1 MGERLHPAAIAVY
14 AADAL
19 RQGAVPLLVLLG
31 ISVFG
36 GGFDAEAALR
46 GLGFALAGTAAATV
60 AGWFRWSTTRYSL
73 ADQTIR
79 LREGLLSVKEVEVPF
94 ARVQAVDVL
103 QGPTQR
109 LFGVHR
115 VDVQTGGGGEGGEI
129 VLSAVDAAEVERIRA
144 LLGRPAAAEDA
155 PAAPERQ
162 LSGRA
167 LTVAAATSGQL
178 GVLLPVAAGVA
189 QMSQQL
195 FDDPIEGERT
205 IVGALPDGTLG
216 WVLVAAG
223 IIVFAWLLGA
233 LGTVVAFGGFA
244 VRREGDAL
252 RIRRGLIQRRQVT
265 VRVARVRAVRVLESV
280 PRQALGLATLRIE
293 VIGHAKEQAAAQT
306 LFPLLRLDAVEP
318 FLRELLPEL
327 ADRVD
332 GLAAPPARA
341 RRRYVLPPLASTAIL
356 GGAGALA
363 IGSAWPLLLA
373 PLGALYGAL
382 GFRAAGW
389 RLKDGRLAVRSRRLA
404 RSTVLAPA
412 AGREF
417 HELDQTA
424 LQRRAR
430 LADVAVVF
438 GKGTPARIRHL
449 DADDA
454 RELWAAIGPR
464 WGAVPDVRRQASPY
478 LRPMTTS
485 TLNAD
490 AELKAR
496 HRKMWASGNYPS
508 MVETFLTPLGP
519 RLAEACRVGPGTRVL
534 DVAAGTGNAAIP
546 AALAGAHVTASDL
559 TPELL
564 DAGRARAEA
573 AGAELEWVQA
583 DAEQL
588 PFEDAS
594 FDIVMSAIGV
604 MFAPHHQ
611 LAADELVRV
620 CKPGGTIGLLSWT
633 PEGMIG
639 ALFRTMGPFAPPPP
653 PGAQPPPLWGGEPH
667 VRELLGDR
675 VSLDRV
681 ERGVLDV
688 TAFEHARDY
697 GEHFKARY
705 GPTIAAQNNA
715 RNTGREDEFVAAL
728 DAFCDEWNRAESGPA
743 RFEMEYLLTVGTRR

>member
-1 MGERLHPAAIAVY
+1 
-14 AADAL
+14 
-19 RQGAVPLLVLLG
+19 
-31 ISVFG
+31 
-36 GGFDAEAALR
+36 
-46 GLGFALAGTAAATV
+46 
-60 AGWFRWSTTRYSL
+60 
-73 ADQTIR
+73 
-79 LREGLLSVKEVEVPF
+79 
-94 ARVQAVDVL
+94 
-103 QGPTQR
+103 
-109 LFGVHR
+109 
-115 VDVQTGGGGEGGEI
+115 
-129 VLSAVDAAEVERIRA
+129 
-144 LLGRPAAAEDA
+144 
-155 PAAPERQ
+155 
-162 LSGRA
+162 
-167 LTVAAATSGQL
+167 
-178 GVLLPVAAGVA
+178 
-189 QMSQQL
+189 MSQQL

-223 IIVFAWLLGA
+223 MHRARVAAGA
-233 LGTVVAFGGFA
+233 RSAPSSRFGGFA

-252 RIRRGLIQRRQVT
+252 RIRRGLLQRRQVT
-265 VRVARVRAVRVLESV
+265 LRVARVRAVRVVESV
-280 PRQALGLATLRIE
+280 PRQALGLAALRIE

-327 ADRVD
+327 ADRLD
-332 GLAAPPARA
+332 GLAAPPRA
-341 RRRYVLPPLASTAIL
+341 RPAPLRAAAARVDRDRSPASARSRSGARGRCCSPRSAPSTARSASAPPA
-356 GGAGALA
+356 GGCEG
-363 IGSAWPLLLA
+363 
-373 PLGALYGAL
+373 
-382 GFRAAGW
+382 
-389 RLKDGRLAVRSRRLA
+389 GRLAIRSRRLA

-454 RELWAAIGPR
+454 RGLWAAIGPR
-464 WGAVPDVRRQASPY
+464 WGAVPDVRRPAPPY
-478 LRPMTTS
+478 RRGMTTS

-519 RLAEACRVGPGTRVL
+519 RLAEACRVGAGGDGVRVL

-583 DAEQL
+583 DAEHL

-620 CKPGGTIGLLSWT
+620 CRPGGTIGLLSWT

-681 ERGVLDV
+681 ERDVLEV
-688 TAFEHARDY
+688 TAFEHAHDY